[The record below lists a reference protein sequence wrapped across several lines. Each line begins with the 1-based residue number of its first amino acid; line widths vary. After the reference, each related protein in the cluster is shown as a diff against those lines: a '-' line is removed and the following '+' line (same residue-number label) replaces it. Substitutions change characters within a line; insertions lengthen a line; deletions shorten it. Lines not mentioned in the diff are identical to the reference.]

1 MSARW
6 PLALGAV
13 AAVAMCAAAEDHGGC
28 LLFQPSAE
36 TLPSISCTG
45 CHAGQEGASSH
56 VVGVDY
62 STLRGS
68 DLRPAEEVLRR
79 GVRLP
84 EGQVRCTSCHDARSP
99 WKGRVALPPGT
110 RAAAGVELRDR
121 STWEGEPRPARPGES
136 VQAKPLCLACHA
148 LD

>member
-1 MSARW
+1 MLARW
-6 PLALGAV
+6 PLVLGPF
-13 AAVAMCAAAEDHGGC
+13 AAVALCAAAEDHGGC

-36 TLPSISCTG
+36 ALPSSSCTG

-56 VVGVDY
+56 AVGVDY
-62 STLRGS
+62 AASRGP
-68 DLRPAEEVLRR
+68 DLRPAAEVLRR

-99 WKGRVALPPGT
+99 WKSRIALPPGT
-110 RAAAGVELRDR
+110 RAAAGIGLRDR
-121 STWEGEPRPARPGES
+121 STWEGATRPARPGES